1 MSNNIQDQSTS
12 TELAETTDHT
22 RPVIYDPI
30 NSPEHPNPLIG
41 TVVSYDMLETA
52 FGARAIVLVAEETT
66 GIVWSRLIAGAVLE
80 SQFAGRRPIPG
91 ETIRLEYIGESVS
104 QSGKFEG
111 KGYHNWDLRVR
122 RPPQV
127 PDWESLG
134 AGEVKLIDARTEPNV
149 PIAVTEIEPDV
160 PIAEVEEETTV
171 SEAEG
176 DDLPF

>member
-52 FGARAIVLVAEETT
+52 F
-66 GIVWSRLIAGAVLE
+66 VWSRLIAGAVLE

-149 PIAVTEIEPDV
+149 PIAATEIEPDV